1 MRKPAINF
9 FFLLALAAALGTT
22 RPALAQ
28 GTSRSP
34 QAVATLDS
42 ASILIGEQFH
52 LTLQADPAG
61 RRLLWAEIPDSFDHL
76 LVVGRGKIDT
86 VQQEGHSLYRQRL
99 TLTGFDSGQWKVPA
113 FAFRV
118 VRGDSAHTLPSL
130 TTDSLFIRVNT
141 VAVDTSRPFRPIKQI
156 RGVPFNILAYWYYI
170 LGGLVL
176 LALLAYLIFFRKKKT
191 ERKPEK
197 TVPAEPPYEQAMKS
211 LHGLEAEKLWQQNRV
226 KDYYTRLTDILR
238 LYIERQFSVKAM
250 EQTTDEILR
259 DIRPVTRLNQQ
270 QDNLRYILTTA
281 DLAKFARLQP
291 APEEHEA
298 SLRKAY
304 ELLEWTRPRQEEKGQ
319 EADEKETAGQA
330 GKKP

>member
-1 MRKPAINF
+1 MRKPAINL
-9 FFLLALAAALGTT
+9 FFLLALASALGTMP
-22 RPALAQ
+22 PASAQ
-28 GTSRSP
+28 QPSRGP

-52 LTLQADPAG
+52 VTLQADPAG
-61 RRLLWAEIPDSFDHL
+61 QRLVWAEIPDSFDHL
-76 LVVGRGKIDT
+76 VVVGKGRIDT
-86 VQQEGHSLYRQRL
+86 LRQDGRSIYRQRL

-113 FAFRV
+113 FSFRV
-118 VRGDSAHTLPSL
+118 VAGDSAHTLPSL

-141 VAVDTSRPFRPIKQI
+141 VAVDTSKPFRPIKQI
-156 RGVPFNILAYWYYI
+156 RAVPFNILAYWYYI
-170 LGGLVL
+170 LGGLLL
-176 LALLAYLIFFRKKKT
+176 LALVYLIFFRKKKAVP
-191 ERKPEK
+191 KPEK

-298 SLRKAY
+298 SMRKAY
-304 ELLEWTRPRQEEKGQ
+304 ELLEWTRPRQEKQ
-319 EADEKETAGQA
+319 EGTSEEETAGQA
-330 GKKP
+330 GARL